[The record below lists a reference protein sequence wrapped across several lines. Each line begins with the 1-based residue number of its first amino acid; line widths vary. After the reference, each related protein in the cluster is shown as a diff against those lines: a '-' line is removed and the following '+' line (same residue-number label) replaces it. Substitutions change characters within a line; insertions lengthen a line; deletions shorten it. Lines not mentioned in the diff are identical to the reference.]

1 LTVSPKLNRA
11 EGKILSP
18 NNNLRN
24 STSKISISGR
34 IQVSNKGWAVRIAI
48 VAVTVLFL
56 TFRFYRGIDL
66 NDPFI
71 IYATLMPTITILIL
85 VGAWCWYRNP
95 AKGTAGNDLVSVI
108 IPIYN
113 QKDMIEIVIDA
124 IYRSSYKNIEV
135 IATNDGSNDGTR
147 EILDN
152 LTKKYPTLRVI
163 HQKRAGKRK
172 ASASGFYASKGKY
185 VVHIDSDS
193 VIDEQGIS
201 EFMKAFNANPKVGA
215 VVGEVRVWNAEK
227 NILTK
232 LQDAW
237 YNTGCNIVK
246 AYESSFRSVTCCSG
260 CFCAYRREAIANF
273 MPYWADTNNFSG
285 RGIDSEITAYV
296 ITPKEK
302 KNDMLQ
308 ALWPSSALKQRLMEA
323 ASSYDDSDDR
333 LLTAH
338 SLMKWESRYVVTA
351 IVYVEAH
358 HTLMGF
364 LKQQSRWKKGFLRV
378 NFYLS
383 TYFWRSRHPLASIA
397 YYLEFMTGLTHPLII
412 LTILF
417 YEPFIL
423 NDFWSPVYFFVG
435 LISSS
440 FAIGLDFKLRYP
452 ASKTWLYMPL
462 MNLIGAFVLSWLLF
476 YAIWTFKNNSWLT
489 R

>member
-1 LTVSPKLNRA
+1 LIASPESNRA
-11 EGKILSP
+11 QGKIQSP

-24 STSKISISGR
+24 STPKISISGR
-34 IQVSNKGWAVRIAI
+34 IQVSKKCWAVRIAI
-48 VAVTVLFL
+48 VVVAVLFP
-56 TFRFYRGIDL
+56 TFRFSRGIEL

-71 IYATLMPTITILIL
+71 IYSTLVPIITILIL

-108 IPIYN
+108 IPVYN

-163 HQKRAGKRK
+163 HQKRGGKRK
-172 ASASGFYASKGKY
+172 AHATGFYASKGKY
-185 VVHIDSDS
+185 LVHIDSDS
-193 VIDEQGIS
+193 VIDDQGIS

-237 YNTGCNIVK
+237 YITGCNIVK
-246 AYESSFRSVTCCSG
+246 AYESSFRSVTCCPG

-285 RGIDSEITAYV
+285 RGVDTEITAYV
-296 ITPKEK
+296 ITPKEV

-308 ALWPSSALKQRLMEA
+308 ALWPSSALRQQLMEA

-338 SLMKWESRYVVTA
+338 SLMKWESRYVATA
-351 IVYVEAH
+351 TVYVEAH

-364 LKQQSRWKKGFLRV
+364 LKQQSRWKKGFIRV

-383 TYFWRSRHPLASIA
+383 TYFWRSRHPLASIV
-397 YYLEFMTGLTHPLII
+397 YYLDFMTGLTQSLII

-423 NDFWSPVYFFVG
+423 NDFWSPVYYFVG
-435 LISSS
+435 IILAS

-452 ASKTWLYMPL
+452 PSKTWLYIPL
-462 MNLIGAFVLSWLLF
+462 MHLIGAFVLSWLLF

>member
-1 LTVSPKLNRA
+1 LTVSPELNRA
-11 EGKILSP
+11 QGKIQSP

-24 STSKISISGR
+24 STPKISISGR
-34 IQVSNKGWAVRIAI
+34 IQISKKGWAVRIAI
-48 VAVTVLFL
+48 VVVTVLFL
-56 TFRFYRGIDL
+56 TPRFYRGIEL

-71 IYATLMPTITILIL
+71 IYATLMPIITILFL

-95 AKGTAGNDLVSVI
+95 AKGKAGNDLVSVI

-124 IYRSSYKNIEV
+124 IYRSTYKNIEV
-135 IATNDGSNDGTR
+135 IAINDGSNDGTK

-152 LTKKYPTLRVI
+152 LTKKYPTLQVI

-172 ASASGFYASKGKY
+172 ASATGFYASKGRY
-185 VVHIDSDS
+185 LVHIDSDS
-193 VIDEQGIS
+193 VIDEQGIT

-215 VVGEVRVWNAEK
+215 VAGEVRAWNAEK
-227 NILTK
+227 NILTR

-237 YNTGCNIVK
+237 YINCCNIVR

-285 RGIDSEITAYV
+285 RGIDSEITAYA
-296 ITPKEK
+296 ITPKAV

-308 ALWPSSALKQRLMEA
+308 ALWPSSALKQQLMEA

-338 SLMKWESRYVVTA
+338 SLMKWESRYVATA
-351 IVYVEAH
+351 IVYAEAPQ
-358 HTLMGF
+358 TLMGF

-383 TYFWRSRHPLASIA
+383 TYFWRGRHPLASIE
-397 YYLEFMTGLTHPLII
+397 YYLDFMSGLTQSLII

-423 NDFWSPVYFFVG
+423 NDFWTPVYFFGG
-435 LISSS
+435 LIFSSL
-440 FAIGLDFKLRYP
+440 AHGLDLKLRYP
-452 ASKTWLYMPL
+452 PSKNWLYMPL
-462 MNLIGAFVLSWLLF
+462 MTLIHTFVVSWLLF